1 MSSTWLLTNAFSA
14 LLLPPL
20 NLLIPCAF
28 GILMRRRWPRA
39 GTAIALLS
47 LALLVGLS
55 TAAGARLLI
64 RPLEAMTPAL
74 AAPDAALA
82 QAIVVL
88 GGGRRRNAPEYG
100 GQDVPRAMVLGRL
113 RYAVR
118 LHRQTGLPM
127 LVTGGSPEV
136 DAAAGAE
143 AELMARVL
151 RNDFNA
157 PARWVEGDS
166 DNTAQN
172 AQYSAAI
179 LHHAGV
185 SRILLVTDALHMPR
199 AERVF
204 AQAGLAVIAAPTS
217 YLGRGPLI
225 AADFIPGSG
234 LSDSHYAMHEWIG
247 LLWYHVAHQRHIAV
261 P

>member
-1 MSSTWLLTNAFSA
+1 MSSTWLLINAFSA

-20 NLLIPCAF
+20 NLLIPCAI

-47 LALLVGLS
+47 LALLGVLS
-55 TAAGARLLI
+55 TGAGARLLI
-64 RPLEAMTPAL
+64 TPLEAMTPAL
-74 AAPDAALA
+74 AAPDATQA
-82 QAIVVL
+82 QAIVIL
-88 GGGRRRNAPEYG
+88 GGGRLRSAPEYG
-100 GQDVPRAMVLGRL
+100 GQDIPLATVLARL

-127 LVTGGSPEV
+127 LVTGGSPEGRA
-136 DAAAGAE
+136 DSE

-151 RNDFNA
+151 RDDFKV
-157 PARWVEGDS
+157 PPRWLESES

-179 LHHAGV
+179 LREAGV
-185 SRILLVTDALHMPR
+185 KHILLVTDALHMPR

-204 AQAGLAVIAAPTS
+204 ARAGLSVTAAPTS
-217 YLGRGPLI
+217 FHGDDALI
-225 AADFIPGSG
+225 VADFIPGRALGAS
-234 LSDSHYAMHEWIG
+234 YRAMHEWIG
-247 LLWYHVAHQRHIAV
+247 LLWYRVAH
-261 P
+261 

>member
-1 MSSTWLLTNAFSA
+1 MSGTWLLTNAFSA

-20 NLLIPCAF
+20 NLLILCAT
-28 GILMRRRWPRA
+28 GILVQRRWPRA
-39 GTAIALLS
+39 GLAIALLS
-47 LALLVGLS
+47 LALLALLS
-55 TAAGARLLI
+55 TTAGARLLI

-74 AAPDAALA
+74 ASPGDARA

-88 GGGRRRNAPEYG
+88 GGGRRRAAAEYDD
-100 GQDVPRAMVLGRL
+100 QDVPRATVLARL

-136 DAAAGAE
+136 DTDSEAA
-143 AELMARVL
+143 LMARVL
-151 RNDFNA
+151 REDFNT
-157 PARWVEGDS
+157 PPRWIEGES

-172 AQYSAAI
+172 ARHSAAM
-179 LHHAGV
+179 LRQAGV

-199 AERVF
+199 SKRAF
-204 AQAGLAVIAAPTS
+204 TQAGLTVTPAPTS
-217 YLGRGPLI
+217 FLGSGALI
-225 AADFIPGSG
+225 AADFIPGGGG

-247 LLWYHVAHQRHIAV
+247 LLWYRMAHERRNIVQ
-261 P
+261 

>member
-1 MSSTWLLTNAFSA
+1 MSSAWLLTNAFSA

-20 NLLIPCAF
+20 NLLILCAA
-28 GILMRRRWPRA
+28 GVVARRRLPRT

-47 LALLVGLS
+47 LALLAMLS
-55 TAAGARLLI
+55 TTAGARLLI
-64 RPLEAMTPAL
+64 GPLEAMTPAL
-74 AAPDAALA
+74 TSPATTQA

-88 GGGRRRNAPEYG
+88 GGGRRRNAPEYA
-100 GQDVPRAMVLGRL
+100 GQDVPRATVLARL

-136 DAAAGAE
+136 NADAE

-151 RNDFNA
+151 RDDFNA
-157 PARWVEGDS
+157 PARWVEGGS

-172 AQYSAAI
+172 AQYSAVI
-179 LHHAGV
+179 LRQAGI
-185 SRILLVTDALHMPR
+185 RHILLVTDAIHMPR
-199 AERVF
+199 SERVF
-204 AQAGLAVIAAPTS
+204 TRAGLTVTAAPTS
-217 YLGRGPLI
+217 YLGQGALI
-225 AADFIPGSG
+225 AADFIPSGGG
-234 LSDSHYAMHEWIG
+234 LSDSYYAMHEWLG
-247 LLWYHVAHQRHIAV
+247 LLWYRMAHPGDTLV

>member
-1 MSSTWLLTNAFSA
+1 MSSAWLLTNAISA

-20 NLLIPCAF
+20 NLLILGAV
-28 GILMRRRWPRA
+28 GLLVRRWLPRT
-39 GTAIALLS
+39 GTGITLMSMALLALLS
-47 LALLVGLS
+47 TS
-55 TAAGARLLI
+55 AGARLLAS
-64 RPLEAMTPAL
+64 PLEAMTPPL
-74 AAPDAALA
+74 ASPDNAGA

-88 GGGRRRNAPEYG
+88 GGGRRRNAPEYD
-100 GQDVPRAMVLGRL
+100 GQDVPRAAVLARL

-127 LVTGGSPEV
+127 LVTGGSPEANA
-136 DAAAGAE
+136 DAE

-151 RNDFNA
+151 RDDFGA

-179 LHHAGV
+179 LRQAGI

-199 AERVF
+199 SKRVF
-204 AQAGLAVIAAPTS
+204 SQAGLTVTAAPTN
-217 YLGRGPLI
+217 YLGQGALI
-225 AADFIPGSG
+225 AADFIPGGGG

-247 LLWYHVAHQRHIAV
+247 LLWYRMAHQRDSLV

>member
-1 MSSTWLLTNAFSA
+1 MSSAWLLTNAFSA

-20 NLLIPCAF
+20 NLLMLCAF
-28 GILMRRRWPRA
+28 GILARRRWPRA

-47 LALLVGLS
+47 LALLAILS

-64 RPLEAMTPAL
+64 RPLEAMAPAL
-74 AAPDAALA
+74 TASQAAGA

-88 GGGRRRNAPEYG
+88 GGGRRRDAPEYG
-100 GQDVPRAMVLGRL
+100 GQDVPRATVLARL

-127 LVTGGSPEV
+127 LVTGGSPEIEA
-136 DAAAGAE
+136 DAE

-151 RNDFNA
+151 RDDFRA
-157 PARWVEGDS
+157 PARWVEGNS

-172 AQYSAAI
+172 ARYSAAI
-179 LHHAGV
+179 LREAGIGH
-185 SRILLVTDALHMPR
+185 ILLVTDALHMPR
-199 AERVF
+199 AERVV
-204 AQAGLAVIAAPTS
+204 AQAGLVVTAAPTS
-217 YLGRGPLI
+217 YLGQGDLA
-225 AADFIPGSG
+225 AADFIPGG
-234 LSDSHYAMHEWIG
+234 GALQNSHYAMHEWIG
-247 LLWYHVAHQRHIAV
+247 LLWYRMAHQRHTSV

>member
-1 MSSTWLLTNAFSA
+1 MSSAWLLTNGFSA

-20 NLLIPCAF
+20 NLLISCAF

-47 LALLVGLS
+47 LALLVILS

-64 RPLEAMTPAL
+64 GPLEAMTPAL
-74 AAPDAALA
+74 AAPDAARA

-100 GQDVPRAMVLGRL
+100 SQDVPLATVLARL

-118 LHRQTGLPM
+118 LHRQTGLPI
-127 LVTGGSPEV
+127 LVTGGRPEGHG
-136 DAAAGAE
+136 DAE

-151 RNDFNA
+151 RDDFNA
-157 PARWVEGDS
+157 PPRWVEGDS

-179 LHHAGV
+179 LRQAGV
-185 SRILLVTDALHMPR
+185 SHILLVTDALHMPR

-204 AQAGLAVIAAPTS
+204 AQAGLSVTAAPTS
-217 YLGRGPLI
+217 FLASGALI

-234 LSDSHYAMHEWIG
+234 LSGSHYAMHEWIG
-247 LLWYHVAHQRHIAV
+247 LLWYRVAHQRHTEI

>member
-1 MSSTWLLTNAFSA
+1 MSSAWLLTNALAA

-20 NLLIPCAF
+20 NLLILCAA
-28 GILMRRRWPRA
+28 GILVRRRLPRA

-47 LALLVGLS
+47 LALLVMLS
-55 TAAGARLLI
+55 TNAGARLLI
-64 RPLEAMTPAL
+64 SPLEAMTPPLISPAS
-74 AAPDAALA
+74 ARA

-88 GGGRRRNAPEYG
+88 GGGRRRNAPEYQS
-100 GQDVPRAMVLGRL
+100 QDVPRATVLARL
-113 RYAVR
+113 RYAAR

-127 LVTGGSPEV
+127 LVTGGSPEAYA
-136 DAAAGAE
+136 DSE

-151 RNDFNA
+151 TDDFNT

-172 AQYSAAI
+172 AQYSTAI
-179 LHHAGV
+179 LRQAGV

-199 AERVF
+199 SERIF
-204 AQAGLAVIAAPTS
+204 NQAGLDVTAAPTN
-217 YLGRGPLI
+217 YLGQGALI
-225 AADFIPGSG
+225 AADLIPGG
-234 LSDSHYAMHEWIG
+234 GALSDSHFAMHEWIG
-247 LLWYHVAHQRHIAV
+247 LLWYRMAHQQPMSV